1 MYSDG
6 RFCWSETR
14 TSEIEVIFY
23 ASLLEKYETGENS
36 GIIISLK
43 QSPTFISLIEF
54 DTYH

>member
-43 QSPTFISLIEF
+43 QSPTFISFIEF